1 MLDRDRYR
9 ALLKPSENEPAALFA
24 LGDEAL
30 YHDILN
36 RCVEPG
42 QTCMD
47 AMMSGGAGHEGG
59 HGGGHQDDH
68 QGGHQGSQEGGH
80 EGTHGAPPADGAAPS
95 HDDSARAGPLTGDPV
110 MLALAGDLCAPTPE
124 GTALID
130 RYASLPPN

>member
-24 LGDEAL
+24 LGEEAL

-47 AMMSGGAGHEGG
+47 AAMA
-59 HGGGHQDDH
+59 H
-68 QGGHQGSQEGGH
+68 QGGHGNHGEMQGHDMPDHDMPDHEMPGH
-80 EGTHGAPPADGAAPS
+80 GDATDDAAGSAAAQITPTSAPAE
-95 HDDSARAGPLTGDPV
+95 T
-110 MLALAGDLCAPTPE
+110 APTDPH
-124 GTALID
+124 ANHS
-130 RYASLPPN
+130 RN

>member
-47 AMMSGGAGHEGG
+47 AAMA
-59 HGGGHQDDH
+59 H
-68 QGGHQGSQEGGH
+68 QGGHGNHGEMQGHDTPDHDMPDHGMPNHDMPGH
-80 EGTHGAPPADGAAPS
+80 GDATDDAAGSAAAQITPTSAPAE
-95 HDDSARAGPLTGDPV
+95 T
-110 MLALAGDLCAPTPE
+110 APTDPHANHS
-124 GTALID
+124 G
-130 RYASLPPN
+130 N